1 MDGYHSKIKTMH
13 AAPQHLL
20 KTIWQAL
27 YFFAALLLLLTGLS
41 TLVIA
46 TQPFNSLKL
55 LADHLARDGSMQS
68 FTPQLFAQLT
78 AWLPVSGGLFVVGA
92 AVLLIFRLKVQS
104 YLRFLVGCAWSSW
117 LSLPSDTRTVFS
129 EVRHRLLTRSVLI
142 PAAGLTLFAFLARFW
157 FINNPVGHDEA
168 YNFTVFAVHPLSLG
182 LADYHFPNNHL
193 FHTFLL
199 HIAYR
204 LFGADT
210 WVLRLPAFTAGVLL
224 APFGYLLA
232 RRLYNPTS
240 ALLAGAAIA
249 AAPVLISYASTSR
262 GYSLLVLLTLVL
274 LILAVELKHRSNTL
288 LWLGFILAASFGLY
302 TIPIFVYPLGIV
314 YTWLG
319 LAWLLKDLGP
329 GWTRSRFFAAVFF
342 SVIGIILLTDLLYMP
357 VFRSSGISS
366 VFANSYVRSL
376 SWVDFKS
383 SLILRLQETWLEW
396 NQAVPLLAA
405 ILALV
410 GLAASIWFHLRLC
423 RERISIM
430 IAGLL
435 FLPLI
440 LLIQRPN
447 AWARLWL
454 FLVPLVLTWCAAGLI
469 GLSRLLDSRLKSPT
483 AFTSAFSAVL
493 IIAMVTGSAVRTLQV
508 FPGLKSEYGPV
519 EQAAIYLRDH
529 LADQQIVIVTSI
541 DDAPLWYYFYKYHL
555 SQELFRRN
563 IPFRSAYVVVSTDR
577 KQTLASVLKARG
589 PDPVFMDMPAA
600 HLVAQFG
607 PIDLYQVPSRWET
620 VKKEYHL
627 DQP

>member
-1 MDGYHSKIKTMH
+1 
-13 AAPQHLL
+13 
-20 KTIWQAL
+20 
-27 YFFAALLLLLTGLS
+27 
-41 TLVIA
+41 
-46 TQPFNSLKL
+46 
-55 LADHLARDGSMQS
+55 
-68 FTPQLFAQLT
+68 
-78 AWLPVSGGLFVVGA
+78 
-92 AVLLIFRLKVQS
+92 
-104 YLRFLVGCAWSSW
+104 
-117 LSLPSDTRTVFS
+117 
-129 EVRHRLLTRSVLI
+129 
-142 PAAGLTLFAFLARFW
+142 
-157 FINNPVGHDEA
+157 
-168 YNFTVFAVHPLSLG
+168 
-182 LADYHFPNNHL
+182 
-193 FHTFLL
+193 
-199 HIAYR
+199 
-204 LFGADT
+204 
-210 WVLRLPAFTAGVLL
+210 
-224 APFGYLLA
+224 
-232 RRLYNPTS
+232 
-240 ALLAGAAIA
+240 
-249 AAPVLISYASTSR
+249 
-262 GYSLLVLLTLVL
+262 
-274 LILAVELKHRSNTL
+274 
-288 LWLGFILAASFGLY
+288 
-302 TIPIFVYPLGIV
+302 
-314 YTWLG
+314 
-319 LAWLLKDLGP
+319 
-329 GWTRSRFFAAVFF
+329 
-342 SVIGIILLTDLLYMP
+342 
-357 VFRSSGISS
+357 
-366 VFANSYVRSL
+366 
-376 SWVDFKS
+376 
-383 SLILRLQETWLEW
+383 
-396 NQAVPLLAA
+396 VPLLAA

-519 EQAAIYLRDH
+519 EQAALYLRDH